1 MTTLWP
7 KEATAHADDAATK
20 FVAFEGKSP
29 GMAGEVSEMVA
40 ERPNAGAIRH
50 QDRCGVI
57 RRSRSGRFVPIVAHR
72 ITLTGVVVEFREIH
86 TG

>member
-1 MTTLWP
+1 MAMLWP
-7 KEATAHADDAATK
+7 KEAAAYADDAATK
-20 FVAFEGKSP
+20 FVTFEGNSP
-29 GMAGEVSEMVA
+29 GMAGEVSQMVT

-57 RRSRSGRFVPIVAHR
+57 RRSIGGRFVPIVAHR
-72 ITLTGVVVEFREIH
+72 ITLTGILFEVPEIH

>member
-7 KEATAHADDAATK
+7 NEATANTNGAATK
-20 FVAFEGKSP
+20 FVAFEGNSP
-29 GMAGEVSEMVA
+29 GMAREVSEMVA

-57 RRSRSGRFVPIVAHR
+57 CRSRGGRFVPIVAHR
-72 ITLTGVVVEFREIH
+72 ITLTGILFEVPEIH

>member
-1 MTTLWP
+1 MI
-7 KEATAHADDAATK
+7 
-20 FVAFEGKSP
+20 
-29 GMAGEVSEMVA
+29 A

-57 RRSRSGRFVPIVAHR
+57 RRSIGGRFVPIVAHR
-72 ITLTGVVVEFREIH
+72 ITLTGILFEVPEIH